1 MRNIFLGLVAA
12 LMFVVGSVQCSASDF
27 GSTEEQAEA
36 VALLNEL
43 RDSVGVDELYWDPD
57 SFVQA
62 AAEVRAEE
70 LEQYFSHT
78 RPDGSDCF
86 TALQEFDIGY
96 RTCGENIAYGTALD
110 AEGVIELWTNSPG
123 HYANMVKG
131 DFTEVGLASWHADD
145 GSVYWVQMF
154 IG

>member
-1 MRNIFLGLVAA
+1 MRKIFFGLLTAC
-12 LMFVVGSVQCSASDF
+12 LMIVGSMQCQASEY

-36 VALLNEL
+36 VELLNEL
-43 RDSVGVDELYWDPD
+43 RESVGVDELYWDPD
-57 SFVQA
+57 SFIQA

-86 TALQEFDIGY
+86 TALREFDIDY

-110 AEGVIELWTNSPG
+110 ADGVIEMWTNSPG
-123 HYANMVKG
+123 HYANMING
-131 DFTEVGLASWHADD
+131 EFGEVGLASWHADD
-145 GSVYWVQMF
+145 GIVYWVQMF